1 MLTDFTYG
9 RSQASTDAMINDV
22 LADIERVI
30 KIIDGEKYT
39 ELKKI
44 ANTYWS
50 GSDKEAFFK
59 DLDQKRE
66 TLKIGLK
73 GLKVKAKTV
82 IQNDYDNFRK
92 AQGSMYKAK

>member
-22 LADIERVI
+22 LADIDRVI

-39 ELKKI
+39 ELKKL

-50 GSDKEAFFK
+50 GSDKEAFFYYISEGNEEN
-59 DLDQKRE
+59 L
-66 TLKIGLK
+66 L
-73 GLKVKAKTV
+73 
-82 IQNDYDNFRK
+82 
-92 AQGSMYKAK
+92 